1 MFQITINN
9 TEFDFLKIFIKNF
22 YLCFNDK
29 KKKTLNKKK
38 IKKTNRWKFFFYNNL
53 INKNFDY

>member
-9 TEFDFLKIFIKNF
+9 TEFDFFKIFIKNF

-29 KKKTLNKKK
+29 KK
-38 IKKTNRWKFFFYNNL
+38 RH
-53 INKNFDY
+53 